1 MKKIN
6 FDPTKSVLTITVGFL
21 VIYFFTMWQW
31 ALITSLVVGV
41 IGVLSEKLSGL
52 INEIWMKLT
61 LLLSYIVPN
70 ILLAVIYYLI
80 LVPFAFISRIF
91 TGADH
96 LILKSDSKTT
106 FFDINREVKK
116 SDLEKMW

>member
-1 MKKIN
+1 MKKID

-41 IGVLSEKLSGL
+41 IGVLSEKLSQL
-52 INEIWMKLT
+52 INNLWMKLT
-61 LLLSYIVPN
+61 LVLSYIVPN
-70 ILLAVIYYLI
+70 LLLALIYYVI
-80 LVPFAFISRIF
+80 LVPFAFFSRVF

-96 LILKSDSKTT
+96 LILKPNKKTT
-106 FFDINREVKK
+106 FFDINREVEK